1 MLGVSIGVRIGG
13 TVLVCI
19 QRGTRRMADREKV
32 IKGLECCMSEKM
44 CRNKCPYKGQCDDG
58 GWYYSRA
65 IEDAI
70 ALLKAQE
77 AVPPGK
83 TETWEGI
90 TYASCGYCGNAVMKQ
105 YSYCPFCGR
114 KVAWE

>member
-1 MLGVSIGVRIGG
+1 
-13 TVLVCI
+13 
-19 QRGTRRMADREKV
+19 MADREKV

-58 GWYYSRA
+58 GWYYA
-65 IEDAI
+65 GECEKAVEWLDDALE
-70 ALLKAQE
+70 LLKAQE

-83 TETWEGI
+83 TEILEGI